1 MQNNTHYMQEET
13 IDLKELYLIL
23 KKRKKFI
30 WIVTFLFTLLSLAYV
45 FLTKPVYEVK
55 AVVELAQIDRKPVHP
70 TGTLKQK
77 INTIFE
83 VGVKNKKIELPIVTS
98 VEIPKKTTNILVIKA
113 QGYDNASAKEKLLEA
128 ISYIATEQN
137 KELTSY
143 TDIQKKRLFLTEED
157 IVNTA
162 QFIKNT
168 ERTLSNYENKLL
180 NISKQDAALAGI
192 YAIEISR
199 TQTELNIAANKVYSL
214 KNQKNDIEF
223 SLTPQKL
230 QKTALIGNV
239 AVLEKPIKP
248 KKILI
253 VLVAFISG
261 LMLSIFL
268 AFFLEFIGNM
278 RKEEIH

>member
-1 MQNNTHYMQEET
+1 MQEET

-23 KKRKKFI
+23 KKRKKLI

-70 TGTLKQK
+70 TETLKHK

-143 TDIQKKRLFLTEED
+143 TDIQKKRLFLTE
-157 IVNTA
+157 ILHN
-162 QFIKNT
+162 
-168 ERTLSNYENKLL
+168 LSK
-180 NISKQDAALAGI
+180 I
-192 YAIEISR
+192 
-199 TQTELNIAANKVYSL
+199 
-214 KNQKNDIEF
+214 QKE
-223 SLTPQKL
+223 P
-230 QKTALIGNV
+230 
-239 AVLEKPIKP
+239 
-248 KKILI
+248 
-253 VLVAFISG
+253 
-261 LMLSIFL
+261 
-268 AFFLEFIGNM
+268 
-278 RKEEIH
+278 